1 MTISYDDCRPYLS
14 ATLFKIL
21 NESDDLLDEIKK
33 EIIAELEINV
43 IKSGTTEFL
52 SNDDAALVR
61 NKYTQTHL
69 AAKTA

>member
-1 MTISYDDCRPYLS
+1 MVTVK
-14 ATLFKIL
+14 TLIAKNDFKEQL
-21 NESDDLLDEIKK
+21 VK

-52 SNDDAALVR
+52 SNDDAALDR

>member
-1 MTISYDDCRPYLS
+1 MVTVK
-14 ATLFKIL
+14 TLIAKNDFKEQL
-21 NESDDLLDEIKK
+21 VK